1 MVASRSADYLGSEL
15 SILIN
20 LGLVALIAWVLWHFL
35 RPRAA
40 FVVRI
45 EDGKPRV
52 ERGTVTPAF
61 LHEIDDTCRRNQ
73 VARGL
78 VRGVLRDG
86 RIVLEFSAEIPS
98 SCQQQL
104 RNLWSISGWSA
115 QARGSRRS

>member
-1 MVASRSADYLGSEL
+1 LN
-15 SILIN
+15 ILIS
-20 LGLVALIAWVLWHFL
+20 LGIVALIAWVLWHLL
-35 RPRAA
+35 RSRAA

-45 EDGKPRV
+45 EEGNPRI

-73 VARGL
+73 VTGGL
-78 VRGVLRDG
+78 VRGVSRDG
-86 RIVLEFSAEIPS
+86 RIVLEFSAGIPS

-115 QARGSRRS
+115 KSRASRRS